1 MKFEHDSQGHEVA
14 LYLYNLRCGLI
25 LTRYKNSANE
35 YRYDVGITKMIT
47 IHHMTPEQVNY
58 IFRFMDNC
66 DTFEDVFFIMDKIE
80 NRIII
85 DVCYMF

>member
-1 MKFEHDSQGHEVA
+1 MKIKCDITVE
-14 LYLYNLRCGLI
+14 CGLI

-35 YRYDVGITKMIT
+35 YRYDVGITKNDGVDLT

-66 DTFEDVFFIMDKIE
+66 DTFEDVFL
-80 NRIII
+80 
-85 DVCYMF
+85 